1 MRSVG
6 IWIRCLAV
14 AMIASAAETPTVALL
29 VLNKDDNALAIVDP
43 ESGKVIA
50 RVSTGEA
57 PHEVTVS
64 ADGSFAYVSNYGSS
78 SPGSTIS
85 VIDLTAQKELRR
97 VNLGSLRRP
106 HGIVFAGGQVYFT
119 AEVSRQIARY
129 DPAAN
134 EIDWVFDTGQDT
146 THMLVISRDR
156 DTIFTSN
163 IGSDTVTAIYRTA
176 SNAEWRKTA
185 IPVGKGPEA
194 IDLSPDGREVW
205 TAHSGDGGV
214 SIIDAA
220 AKKVIQTL
228 NVQTERS
235 NRLKFTPDGKL
246 ALISDMESGEL
257 LVLDRPARKEIKRL
271 KVGHSP
277 EGIVVAP
284 DGSHAYVATTADN
297 SVAVID
303 LKTLTVTKRIATGSG
318 PDGMAWAARR

>member
-1 MRSVG
+1 MRSAG
-6 IWIRCLAV
+6 IWILYLAV
-14 AMIASAAETPTVALL
+14 AALLPAAETPTVALL
-29 VLNKDDNALAIVDP
+29 VLNKDDNAMAIVGP
-43 ESGKVIA
+43 ESGLVVA
-50 RVSTGEA
+50 RVTTGEA

-64 ADGSFAYVSNYGSS
+64 ADGRFAYVSNYGSS

-85 VIDLTAQKELRR
+85 VIDLVAQKELRR

-106 HGIVFAGGQVYFT
+106 HGIAFAGEKVYFT
-119 AEVSRQIARY
+119 AEVNRQIARY
-129 DPAAN
+129 DPPTYK
-134 EIDWVFDTGQDT
+134 IDWVFDTGQDT

-163 IGSDTVTAIYRTA
+163 IGSDTVTAIYRTS
-176 SNAEWRKTA
+176 SNAEWNKTA
-185 IPVGKGPEA
+185 IPVGRGPEA

-228 NVQTERS
+228 NLQTKRS
-235 NRLKFTPDGKL
+235 NRLKFTADGKL
-246 ALISDMESGEL
+246 ALISDMEGGEL
-257 LVLDRPARKEIKRL
+257 VVLERPARKEIKRF
-271 KVGHSP
+271 KVGRSP

-284 DGSHAYVATTADN
+284 DGSRAYVATTADN

-318 PDGMAWAARR
+318 PDGMAWAVMR

>member
-1 MRSVG
+1 MDRS
-6 IWIRCLAV
+6 
-14 AMIASAAETPTVALL
+14 
-29 VLNKDDNALAIVDP
+29 
-43 ESGKVIA
+43 
-50 RVSTGEA
+50 
-57 PHEVTVS
+57 
-64 ADGSFAYVSNYGSS
+64 
-78 SPGSTIS
+78 
-85 VIDLTAQKELRR
+85 
-97 VNLGSLRRP
+97 LGR
-106 HGIVFAGGQVYFT
+106 
-119 AEVSRQIARY
+119 
-129 DPAAN
+129 
-134 EIDWVFDTGQDT
+134 
-146 THMLVISRDR
+146 
-156 DTIFTSN
+156 
-163 IGSDTVTAIYRTA
+163 
-176 SNAEWRKTA
+176 
-185 IPVGKGPEA
+185 
-194 IDLSPDGREVW
+194 
-205 TAHSGDGGV
+205 GGV